1 MRIHETVA
9 ALLAD
14 PGDLTG
20 LFAAST
26 ASELEPIVAA
36 IRDEGE
42 DALARSE
49 RYQAERGNHVAYP
62 DLLAQAVNEIAA
74 RVAARRETGALPW
87 RLLAPAPER
96 YVAPSLDLA
105 AWVIAELGSS
115 APQPL
120 DAETCDLRLIEILQ
134 ERAGRHTLSA
144 SRLLDRA
151 GAKPGEPPSALVRLA
166 THIACLRTRKLRRLR
181 RWNWLLRLTGQGE
194 MAPLKKASASPAS
207 SAPRSAIPA
216 SNAVPAKIP
225 ENRATTLT
233 TMDDNA
239 AAPAMINA
247 ALRTLA
253 HKLPVALW
261 EEKLKEARLS
271 LGRFNIIVAGRTGVG
286 KTTLIGAVFGEAVG
300 DTMMGLPRTRGRA
313 WYPSEPSPDDILRL
327 CDTEGLEMDRYQ
339 ETLDGLRQ
347 EIALRQGSRDAF
359 DHIHAAW
366 LAIDEPSLTVQPGEI
381 ALTQLLHDHGIP
393 VIAVLTKAG
402 MAPAFK
408 AKVGELLPL
417 CQAVIRV
424 RARPIEIEGM
434 TFPVMGLQELIEA
447 TSRVIPAS
455 VEKAWAVASHNLTE
469 MAMKARKTVLSAATA
484 AGAAGATPIP
494 IADAAGVFGVQA
506 GMIVGVSLQMGVQ
519 LNKDDLR
526 VMAVTLLGALG
537 ATAGGRFLAGQVI
550 KLLPGVGT
558 VAGAAITGAAAAAL
572 TYGLGHAY
580 IEYLKSFYESNRR
593 MPSPDELLTG
603 FQDFWARWGDKE
615 EVPPSA

>member
-14 PGDLTG
+14 PSDLTG

-26 ASELEPIVAA
+26 TSELEPIVAA
-36 IRDEGE
+36 IREEG
-42 DALARSE
+42 DGVLARSE
-49 RYQAERGNHVAYP
+49 RYQSVRGNHAAYP
-62 DLLAQAVNEIAA
+62 DLLALAVNEIAA
-74 RVAARRETGALPW
+74 RVAAAHPEPGVSQW
-87 RLLAPAPER
+87 RFVTLAPEKFIP
-96 YVAPSLDLA
+96 PSLNLTA
-105 AWVIAELGSS
+105 GAIAELGSA
-115 APQPL
+115 APAPL
-120 DAETCDLRLIEILQ
+120 EAETCDLRLIEILQ
-134 ERAGRHTLSA
+134 ERAGRRSLSA
-144 SRLLDRA
+144 SRLLARA
-151 GAKPGEPPSALVRLA
+151 GAKSGEPLSAVVRLA
-166 THIACLRTRKLRRLR
+166 AHIACLRAKKLRRLR
-181 RWNWLLRLTGQGE
+181 RWNWLLRLTGHGE
-194 MAPLKKASASPAS
+194 MVPLKPLAP
-207 SAPRSAIPA
+207 SAPPPPPLTPVLVKPA
-216 SNAVPAKIP
+216 GSQT
-225 ENRATTLT
+225 TTLT
-233 TMDDNA
+233 PVDNTMVT
-239 AAPAMINA
+239 PAVINT
-247 ALRTLA
+247 ALRA
-253 HKLPVALW
+253 FANKLPLALW

-313 WYPSEPSPDDILRL
+313 WYPAEPAPDDILRL

-347 EIALRQGSRDAF
+347 EIAQRQGSRDAF

-381 ALTQLLHDHGIP
+381 ALTKLLHDQGIP

-408 AKVGELLPL
+408 GKVAELLPL
-417 CQAVIRV
+417 SQAVIRV
-424 RARPIEIEGM
+424 RASPIEIEGM

-447 TSRVIPAS
+447 TSKVIPTS
-455 VEKAWAVASHNLTE
+455 VEKAWAVASHNLAE
-469 MAMKARKTVLSAATA
+469 MAATSRKIVLSAATA

-519 LNKDDLR
+519 LKRDDLR

-550 KLLPGVGT
+550 KLIPGLGMI
-558 VAGAAITGAAAAAL
+558 AGAAITGVTAATL

-593 MPSPDELLTG
+593 MPAPDELLTG
-603 FQDFWARWGDKE
+603 FQDFWARWKDKE
-615 EVPPSA
+615 EAPPTA